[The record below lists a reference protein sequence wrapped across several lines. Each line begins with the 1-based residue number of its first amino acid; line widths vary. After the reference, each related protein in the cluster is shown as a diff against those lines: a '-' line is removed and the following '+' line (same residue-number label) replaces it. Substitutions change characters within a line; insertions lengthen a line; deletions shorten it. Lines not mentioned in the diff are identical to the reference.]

1 MALPILLPRIRCPVP
16 FSSGSYDS
24 ALERTR
30 GGSSAPFAGHH
41 LLQYNSAPYSA
52 SSTSMQ
58 PQQPVTPCKA
68 QHGGM
73 VLASPPSLE
82 GPTPLSSRSNSSPL
96 SLDDLRIS
104 TPAGRHSAS
113 AAARRQSA
121 CIAHVCHLMYTR
133 MSFDGNT
140 PSSHRSSRRR
150 ASTTGE
156 CQTTYM
162 QDSHGVFCMPLNGA
176 LDSCYGHRLFCLT
189 FCSLCCR
196 LHCHLSRRLQ
206 LSRPCLADGSLCAP
220 SAGTLMPLSSF
231 RQSPLRDT
239 TAFGPCIHRGGHPTL
254 KPLSDRPRAYI
265 LHLILSWSVPAK
277 NYLHDCLW
285 LLAPA
290 LCATG
295 PPRPVNCISVRHAL
309 EVNVSGCFLGK
320 EGSAAG

>member
-41 LLQYNSAPYSA
+41 LLQYSSAPYSA
-52 SSTSMQ
+52 SSASMQ

-73 VLASPPSLE
+73 VLASPPSFE
-82 GPTPLSSRSNSSPL
+82 GPTPLSRLPSGSNSSPL
-96 SLDDLRIS
+96 SLDALRIS
-104 TPAGRHSAS
+104 TPAGRDSAS

-156 CQTTYM
+156 CQTTNL
-162 QDSHGVFCMPLNGA
+162 QDSHGVFCMPLNGE
-176 LDSCYGHRLFCLT
+176 LDSCYCHRLFCLT

-196 LHCHLSRRLQ
+196 LQCHLSRRLR
-206 LSRPCLADGSLCAP
+206 LSRPCLAYGSLCAP

-231 RQSPLRDT
+231 RQSPFRDT
-239 TAFGPCIHRGGHPTL
+239 TAFGPCIH
-254 KPLSDRPRAYI
+254 
-265 LHLILSWSVPAK
+265 
-277 NYLHDCLW
+277 
-285 LLAPA
+285 
-290 LCATG
+290 
-295 PPRPVNCISVRHAL
+295 
-309 EVNVSGCFLGK
+309 
-320 EGSAAG
+320 